1 MSDALYQKEIHLAT
15 HLRHSPEETDM
26 VSLSNRDIDR
36 LKEIKKELDKHAHE
50 ITSYYREKLMK
61 EQQEIFRKLSLSSER
76 GMITHSSERGIITR
90 IGTLANLQNP
100 YII

>member
-15 HLRHSPEETDM
+15 HLRHSPQDTYM
-26 VSLSNRDIDR
+26 VSLSKR
-36 LKEIKKELDKHAHE
+36 LEEIKTEFEKTQT
-50 ITSYYREKLMK
+50 TSYRERLMK
-61 EQQEIFRKLSLSSER
+61 EQQEIFRKLDLSSE
-76 GMITHSSERGIITR
+76 IGIINR